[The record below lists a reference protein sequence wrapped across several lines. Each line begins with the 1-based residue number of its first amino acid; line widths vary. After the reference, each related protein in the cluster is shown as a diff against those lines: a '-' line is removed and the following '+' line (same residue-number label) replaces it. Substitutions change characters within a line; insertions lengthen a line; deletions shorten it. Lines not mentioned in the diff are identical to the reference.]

1 MAGEPVT
8 LLIVPSSPGL
18 ADTTVS
24 GVGVLPAI
32 NFEESLKE
40 RYNGSQRIERSIVM
54 AGIDNLDAYG
64 QLTKAAKAAGGME
77 KLIANLESAAVS
89 RVAMGLRAQGAAVTA
104 LGVGL
109 FGAAY
114 KFYQRKKRSNIATQE
129 TARAELREAVEDEER
144 QDGDGV
150 AD

>member
-1 MAGEPVT
+1 
-8 LLIVPSSPGL
+8 
-18 ADTTVS
+18 
-24 GVGVLPAI
+24 
-32 NFEESLKE
+32 
-40 RYNGSQRIERSIVM
+40 
-54 AGIDNLDAYG
+54 
-64 QLTKAAKAAGGME
+64 ME
-77 KLIANLESAAVS
+77 KLIATLESAAVS